1 MSVSIR
7 IPVVDPDLQI
17 KKGAGGWGRAARQ
30 KKTKSFRPLGPHF
43 GLEVT
48 REGPGPPG
56 PLPWIRQWV
65 HKCISGIVAE
75 WSERSGLVI
84 RRVSVNCGVG
94 VGARAGVY
102 LVLKNDGLTVR
113 VRVRVDTNLTLTLT

>member
-7 IPVVDPDLQI
+7 VPVADPDLQM
-17 KKGAGGWGRAARQ
+17 GAGGHPDPEIRGGGGRPVK
-30 KKTKSFRPLGPHF
+30 KKTKSFRPFGPHF

-48 REGPGPPG
+48 GEGSGPPG
-56 PLPWIRQWV
+56 PLAWIRHEV
-65 HKCISGIVAE
+65 HKCISGNVAE

-94 VGARAGVY
+94 VRARAGVY
-102 LVLKNDGLTVR
+102 LLLKNAV
-113 VRVRVDTNLTLTLT
+113 